1 MGQIKKIVFIRHCKA
16 EMGGVD
22 HERKLDEDGIA
33 QSISLSKKL
42 QKLILNKVTVYS
54 SPFVRAVESIK
65 PYLKDNPN
73 ANLIEETSLEEID
86 HGKSPDLS
94 KHQIIEKM
102 WNDENFSIE
111 GHKSQKDHFQTVQ
124 PFLEKIIDNF
134 YKNND
139 DLILIT
145 HGNLLGMILKF
156 YFKKDFKF
164 ENWKK
169 MSMPDVYIL
178 EFDEKN
184 VSSEFIRDIDKIN
197 KLYYIG

>member
-1 MGQIKKIVFIRHCKA
+1 
-16 EMGGVD
+16 
-22 HERKLDEDGIA
+22 
-33 QSISLSKKL
+33 
-42 QKLILNKVTVYS
+42 
-54 SPFVRAVESIK
+54 
-65 PYLKDNPN
+65 
-73 ANLIEETSLEEID
+73 
-86 HGKSPDLS
+86 
-94 KHQIIEKM
+94 M